1 MSKKSYVIK
10 RRAPMFNH
18 ILNNDFASIVKG
30 RRSVR
35 NYDENIKIS
44 KEEISEIISES
55 SLAPSSANMQPWR
68 VIVVDTPEGK
78 EKLRPL
84 VRFNT
89 LQNDTSSAMLLIFGD
104 TKSYLYA
111 EEIYNTAVEQGKMP
125 AEVRDSQLETILSMY
140 PTLPK
145 ELKVEIAKVDS
156 SLFAMQLMLVARAH
170 GYDTNPMAGFE
181 VDQVAKAFDLD
192 EERYAP
198 VMIISIG
205 KAKEDGHE
213 SVRLSSDKITFW
225 R

>member
-1 MSKKSYVIK
+1 
-10 RRAPMFNH
+10 MFNH
-18 ILNNDFASIVKG
+18 IQNNDFANIVMG

-35 NYDENIKIS
+35 NYDENYKIS
-44 KEEISEIISES
+44 KEEMSDMISEA

-104 TKSYLYA
+104 TQSYLYA
-111 EEIYNTAVEQGKMP
+111 EEIYNTAVEQEKMP
-125 AEVRDSQLETILSMY
+125 AEVRDRQLETILSLF
-140 PTLPK
+140 PTLSR
-145 ELKVEIAKVDS
+145 EMKVEIAKIDS
-156 SLFAMQLMLVARAH
+156 SLFAMQFMLVARAH

-181 VDQVAKAFDLD
+181 ADQLAKAFDVD

-198 VMIISIG
+198 VMVISLG

-213 SVRLSSDKITFW
+213 SVRLEPDKITFW

>member
-1 MSKKSYVIK
+1 
-10 RRAPMFNH
+10 MFSH
-18 ILNNDFASIVKG
+18 IVNNDFASIVKG

-35 NYDENIKIS
+35 HYDEHIKIS
-44 KEEISEIISES
+44 KEELSEIISEA

-68 VIVVDTPEGK
+68 IVVVDTPEGK

-84 VRFNT
+84 MRFNT
-89 LQNDTSSAMLLIFGD
+89 LQNDTSSAMVIIFGD
-104 TKSYLYA
+104 TQSYLHV

-140 PTLPK
+140 PTLPQNI
-145 ELKVEIAKVDS
+145 KVEIAKVDS
-156 SLFAMQLMLVARAH
+156 SLFAMQFMLAARAH

-181 VDQVAKAFDLD
+181 VDQIAQAFDLD
-192 EERYAP
+192 EERYVP
-198 VMIISIG
+198 VMVISIG
-205 KAKEDGHE
+205 KAKEEGYE

>member
-1 MSKKSYVIK
+1 
-10 RRAPMFNH
+10 MFNR
-18 ILNNDFASIVKG
+18 IKNNDFTNIVKG

-44 KEEISEIISES
+44 KEEISEMVMEA

-104 TKSYLYA
+104 TQSYLNA

-125 AEVRDSQLETILSMY
+125 AEVRDSQLGMILTMF
-140 PTLPK
+140 PTLSN
-145 ELKVEIAKVDS
+145 ELKVEVAKVDS

-181 VDQVAKAFDLD
+181 ADQLAKAFDLD

-205 KAKEDGHE
+205 KAKDEGHE
-213 SVRLSSDKITFW
+213 TVRLDSEKITFW

>member
-1 MSKKSYVIK
+1 
-10 RRAPMFNH
+10 MFNH
-18 ILNNDFASIVKG
+18 IQNNDFANIVMG

-35 NYDENIKIS
+35 NYDENFKIS
-44 KEEISEIISES
+44 KEEMSDMISEAS
-55 SLAPSSANMQPWR
+55 SAPSSANMQPWR

-125 AEVRDSQLETILSMY
+125 AEVRDRQLETILSLF
-140 PTLPK
+140 PTLSR
-145 ELKVEIAKVDS
+145 EMKVEIAKIDS
-156 SLFAMQLMLVARAH
+156 SLFAMQFMLVARAH

-181 VDQVAKAFDLD
+181 ADQLAKAFDVD

-198 VMIISIG
+198 VMIISLG

-213 SVRLSSDKITFW
+213 SVRLEPDKITFW

>member
-1 MSKKSYVIK
+1 
-10 RRAPMFNH
+10 MFNH
-18 ILNNDFASIVKG
+18 IQNNDFTSIVKG

-35 NYDENIKIS
+35 HYDENVIIS
-44 KEEISEIISES
+44 REELTEIIAEA

-68 VIVVDTPEGK
+68 VVVVDTPEGK

-89 LQNDTSSAMLLIFGD
+89 EQNDTSSAMLLIFGD
-104 TKSYLYA
+104 TDSYLNV
-111 EEIYNTAVEQGKMP
+111 EDIYNTAVEQGKMP
-125 AEVRDSQLETILSMY
+125 AEVRDRQVGTILSMY

-145 ELKVEIAKVDS
+145 EVKVEVAKVDS

-205 KAKEDGHE
+205 KAKVEGHE
-213 SVRLSSDKITFW
+213 SVRLNADRITFW
-225 R
+225 K

>member
-1 MSKKSYVIK
+1 
-10 RRAPMFNH
+10 MFSR
-18 ILNNDFASIVKG
+18 IQNNDFTNIVKD

-35 NYDENIKIS
+35 HYDKNVKIS
-44 KEEISEIISES
+44 REELSEIITEA

-68 VIVVDTPEGK
+68 VVVVDTPEGK

-89 LQNDTSSAMLLIFGD
+89 EQNDTSSAMLLIFGD
-104 TKSYLYA
+104 TDSYLNV
-111 EEIYNTAVEQGKMP
+111 EDIYNTAVEQGKMP
-125 AEVRDSQLETILSMY
+125 AEVRDRQVPTILSMY

-145 ELKVEIAKVDS
+145 ELKVEVAKVDS

-205 KAKEDGHE
+205 KAAVEGHE
-213 SVRLSSDKITFW
+213 SVRLSADRITFW
-225 R
+225 K

>member
-1 MSKKSYVIK
+1 
-10 RRAPMFNH
+10 MFNH
-18 ILNNDFASIVKG
+18 IQNNDFANIVMG

-35 NYDENIKIS
+35 NYDENFKIS
-44 KEEISEIISES
+44 KEEMSDMISEAS
-55 SLAPSSANMQPWR
+55 SAPSSANMQPWR

-104 TKSYLYA
+104 TQSYLYA

-125 AEVRDSQLETILSMY
+125 AEVRDRQLETILSLF
-140 PTLPK
+140 PTLSR
-145 ELKVEIAKVDS
+145 EMKVEIAKIDS
-156 SLFAMQLMLVARAH
+156 SLFAMQFMLVARAH

-181 VDQVAKAFDLD
+181 ADQLAKAFDVD

-198 VMIISIG
+198 VMIISLG

-213 SVRLSSDKITFW
+213 SVRLEPDKITFW

>member
-1 MSKKSYVIK
+1 
-10 RRAPMFNH
+10 MFNS
-18 ILNNDFASIVKG
+18 IQNNDFTRIVKG

-35 NYDENIKIS
+35 HYDENFKIS
-44 KEEISEIISES
+44 KEEMSDMISEA

-68 VIVVDTPEGK
+68 VIVVDTLEGK

-104 TKSYLYA
+104 TQSYLYA

-125 AEVRDSQLETILSMY
+125 AEVRDRQLETILSLF
-140 PTLPK
+140 PTLSR
-145 ELKVEIAKVDS
+145 EMKVEIAKIDS
-156 SLFAMQLMLVARAH
+156 SLFAMQFMLVARAH

-181 VDQVAKAFDLD
+181 ADQLAKAFGLD

-198 VMIISIG
+198 VMIISLG

-213 SVRLSSDKITFW
+213 SVRLEPDKITFW

>member
-1 MSKKSYVIK
+1 
-10 RRAPMFNH
+10 MFNH
-18 ILNNDFASIVKG
+18 ILNNDFVDIVKG

-35 NYDENIKIS
+35 HYDENVKIS
-44 KEEISEIISES
+44 REELSEIISEA
-55 SLAPSSANMQPWR
+55 SLAPSSANLQSWR
-68 VIVVDTPEGK
+68 VVVVDTPEGK
-78 EKLRPL
+78 EKLKPL

-104 TKSYLYA
+104 TDSYLYA

-125 AEVRDSQLETILSMY
+125 AEVRDNQLETILSFF
-140 PTLPK
+140 PTLSK
-145 ELKVEIAKVDS
+145 EMKVEIAKIDS

-181 VDQVAKAFDLD
+181 ADQLAKAFDLD

-198 VMIISIG
+198 VMMISIG
-205 KAKEDGHE
+205 KPKVEGYE
-213 SVRLSSDKITFW
+213 SVRLSADQISFW

>member
-1 MSKKSYVIK
+1 
-10 RRAPMFNH
+10 MFNH
-18 ILNNDFASIVKG
+18 IQNNDFANIVMG

-35 NYDENIKIS
+35 NYDENFKIS
-44 KEEISEIISES
+44 KEEMSDMISEA

-104 TKSYLYA
+104 TQSYLYA

-125 AEVRDSQLETILSMY
+125 AEVRDRQLETILSLF
-140 PTLPK
+140 PTLSR
-145 ELKVEIAKVDS
+145 EMKVEIAKIDS
-156 SLFAMQLMLVARAH
+156 SLFAMQFMLVARAH

-181 VDQVAKAFDLD
+181 ADQLAKAFDVD

-198 VMIISIG
+198 VMVISLG

-213 SVRLSSDKITFW
+213 SVRLEPDKITFW

>member
-1 MSKKSYVIK
+1 
-10 RRAPMFNH
+10 MFNNT
-18 ILNNDFASIVKG
+18 LNNDFASIVKE

-35 NYDENIKIS
+35 NYDENFKIS
-44 KEEISEIISES
+44 KEELSEMISEA

-68 VIVVDTPEGK
+68 VVVVDTPEGK

-104 TKSYLYA
+104 TESYLNV

-125 AEVRDSQLETILSMY
+125 AEVRDSQVKTILSMY

-145 ELKVEIAKVDS
+145 EVKIEVAKIDS

-181 VDQVAKAFDLD
+181 VDQVAQAFDLD

-205 KAKEDGHE
+205 KAKEAGYE
-213 SVRLSSDKITFW
+213 TVRLSSDKITFW

>member
-1 MSKKSYVIK
+1 
-10 RRAPMFNH
+10 MFNH
-18 ILNNDFASIVKG
+18 IQNNDFANIVMG

-35 NYDENIKIS
+35 NYDEHFKIS
-44 KEEISEIISES
+44 REEMSDMISEA

-104 TKSYLYA
+104 TQSYLYA

-125 AEVRDSQLETILSMY
+125 AEVRDRQLETILSLF
-140 PTLPK
+140 PTLSR
-145 ELKVEIAKVDS
+145 EMKVEIAKIDS
-156 SLFAMQLMLVARAH
+156 SLFAMQFMLVARAH

-181 VDQVAKAFDLD
+181 ADQLAKAFDVD

-198 VMIISIG
+198 VMIISLG

-213 SVRLSSDKITFW
+213 SVRLEPDKITFW

>member
-1 MSKKSYVIK
+1 
-10 RRAPMFNH
+10 MFNH
-18 ILNNDFASIVKG
+18 IQNNDFTSIVKG

-35 NYDENIKIS
+35 HYDENVKIS
-44 KEEISEIISES
+44 REELTEIISEA

-68 VIVVDTPEGK
+68 VVVVDTPEGK

-89 LQNDTSSAMLLIFGD
+89 EQNDTSSAMLLIFGD
-104 TKSYLYA
+104 TDSYLNV

-125 AEVRDSQLETILSMY
+125 AEVRDRQVETILSMY

-145 ELKVEIAKVDS
+145 ELKVEVAKVDS

-205 KAKEDGHE
+205 KAKAEGHE

-225 R
+225 K

>member
-1 MSKKSYVIK
+1 
-10 RRAPMFNH
+10 MFNH
-18 ILNNDFASIVKG
+18 ILNNDFTSVVKG

-44 KEEISEIISES
+44 QEEISEIISEA

-104 TKSYLYA
+104 TQSYVYA

-125 AEVRDSQLETILSMY
+125 AEVRDRQLGTILSMF
-140 PTLPK
+140 PALPK
-145 ELKVEIAKVDS
+145 ELKIEVAKIDC
-156 SLFAMQLMLVARAH
+156 SLFAMQLMLVAHAH

-205 KAKEDGHE
+205 KAKEEGHE

>member
-1 MSKKSYVIK
+1 
-10 RRAPMFNH
+10 MFNH

-35 NYDENIKIS
+35 HYDEHIKIS
-44 KEEISEIISES
+44 KEELSEIISEA

-68 VIVVDTPEGK
+68 IVVVDAPEGK

-84 VRFNT
+84 MRFNT
-89 LQNDTSSAMLLIFGD
+89 LQNDTSSAMLIIFGD
-104 TKSYLYA
+104 TQSYLHV

-140 PTLPK
+140 PTLPQNI
-145 ELKVEIAKVDS
+145 KVEIAKVDS

-181 VDQVAKAFDLD
+181 VDQVAQAFDLD
-192 EERYAP
+192 GERYVP
-198 VMIISIG
+198 VMVISIG
-205 KAKEDGHE
+205 KAKEEGYE

>member
-1 MSKKSYVIK
+1 
-10 RRAPMFNH
+10 MFAS
-18 ILNNDFASIVKG
+18 IQNNDFANILKG

-35 NYDENIKIS
+35 HYDESVKIS
-44 KEEISEIISES
+44 REEISEMIAEA

-68 VIVVDTPEGK
+68 VVVVDTPEGK

-104 TKSYLYA
+104 TESHLNA

-125 AEVRDSQLETILSMY
+125 AEVKERQLETILSMF
-140 PTLPK
+140 PALPK
-145 ELKVEIAKVDS
+145 ELKVEVAKVDS

-181 VDQVAKAFDLD
+181 VDQVARAFDLD

-205 KAKEDGHE
+205 KAKEAGYE
-213 SVRLSSDKITFW
+213 SVRLAFDKITFW

>member
-1 MSKKSYVIK
+1 M
-10 RRAPMFNH
+10 
-18 ILNNDFASIVKG
+18 
-30 RRSVR
+30 
-35 NYDENIKIS
+35 
-44 KEEISEIISES
+44 ISEA
-55 SLAPSSANMQPWR
+55 SLAPSSANLQPWR
-68 VIVVDTPEGK
+68 VIVVDTPEEK

-84 VRFNT
+84 MRFNT

-104 TKSYLYA
+104 TQSDLYV

-125 AEVRDSQLETILSMY
+125 AEVRDRILETILSMY

-145 ELKVEIAKVDS
+145 ELKVEIAKIDS

-181 VDQVAKAFDLD
+181 ADQLAKAFDLD

-198 VMIISIG
+198 VMVISIG
-205 KAKEDGHE
+205 KAKVEGHE
-213 SVRLSSDKITFW
+213 SVRLSADKITFW

>member
-1 MSKKSYVIK
+1 
-10 RRAPMFNH
+10 MF
-18 ILNNDFASIVKG
+18 ISTQNNDFANIVKG

-35 NYDENIKIS
+35 HYDESIKIS
-44 KEEISEIISES
+44 REELSEMIAEA

-68 VIVVDTPEGK
+68 VVVVDTPEGK

-104 TKSYLYA
+104 TESHLNA

-125 AEVRDSQLETILSMY
+125 ADVKERQLETILSMF
-140 PTLPK
+140 PALPK
-145 ELKVEIAKVDS
+145 KLKVEVAKIDS

-181 VDQVAKAFDLD
+181 ADQVARAFDFD
-192 EERYAP
+192 EERYVP

-205 KAKEDGHE
+205 KAKEAGYE
-213 SVRLSSDKITFW
+213 SVRLASDKITFW

>member
-1 MSKKSYVIK
+1 
-10 RRAPMFNH
+10 MFNN
-18 ILNNDFASIVKG
+18 ILNNDFANIVKG

-35 NYDENIKIS
+35 HYDENVKIS
-44 KEEISEIISES
+44 KEEISEMISEA

-68 VIVVDTPEGK
+68 VVVVDTPEGK
-78 EKLRPL
+78 AKLRPL
-84 VRFNT
+84 MRFNT
-89 LQNDTSSAMLLIFGD
+89 AQNDTSSAMILIFGD
-104 TKSYLYA
+104 TQSDLYV

-125 AEVRDSQLETILSMY
+125 AEVRDRQVGAILSMY

-145 ELKVEIAKVDS
+145 EIKVEVAKIDS
-156 SLFAMQLMLVARAH
+156 SLFAMQFMLVAHAH

-198 VMIISIG
+198 VMIISVG
-205 KAKEDGHE
+205 KAKEEGHE
-213 SVRLSSDKITFW
+213 SVRLDSEKITFW

>member
-1 MSKKSYVIK
+1 
-10 RRAPMFNH
+10 MFINT
-18 ILNNDFASIVKG
+18 LNNDFASIVKE

-35 NYDENIKIS
+35 NYDENFKIS
-44 KEEISEIISES
+44 KEELSEMIAEA

-68 VIVVDTPEGK
+68 VVVVDTPEGK

-104 TKSYLYA
+104 TDSYLNV
-111 EEIYNTAVEQGKMP
+111 EEIYNTAVEEGKMP
-125 AEVRDSQLETILSMY
+125 AEVRDSQVNTILSMY

-145 ELKVEIAKVDS
+145 EVKIEVAKIDS

-205 KAKEDGHE
+205 KAKEAGYE
-213 SVRLSSDKITFW
+213 TVRLSSEKITFW

>member
-1 MSKKSYVIK
+1 
-10 RRAPMFNH
+10 MFNH
-18 ILNNDFASIVKG
+18 IQNNDFANIVMG

-44 KEEISEIISES
+44 KEEISDMISEA

-89 LQNDTSSAMLLIFGD
+89 LQNDTSSAMLLLFGD
-104 TKSYLYA
+104 TQSYLYA

-125 AEVRDSQLETILSMY
+125 AEVRDRQLETILSLF
-140 PTLPK
+140 PTLSK
-145 ELKVEIAKVDS
+145 EMKVEIAKVDS
-156 SLFAMQLMLVARAH
+156 SLFAMQFMLVARAH

-181 VDQVAKAFDLD
+181 ADQLAKAFDLD

-198 VMIISIG
+198 VMIISLG
-205 KAKEDGHE
+205 KAKENGHE

>member
-1 MSKKSYVIK
+1 ML
-10 RRAPMFNH
+10 NH
-18 ILNNDFASIVKG
+18 ILNNDFTDIVKG

-35 NYDENIKIS
+35 HYDESIKIS
-44 KEEISEIISES
+44 KEEMSAMISEA

-68 VIVVDTPEGK
+68 VVVVDTPEGK

-89 LQNDTSSAMLLIFGD
+89 AQNDTSSAMLIIFGD
-104 TKSYLYA
+104 TQSELYV

-125 AEVRDSQLETILSMY
+125 AEVRDRQLGTILSMY
-140 PTLPK
+140 PTLPQ
-145 ELKVEIAKVDS
+145 EIKVEVAKIDS
-156 SLFAMQLMLVARAH
+156 SLFAMQFMLVARAH

-205 KAKEDGHE
+205 KAKEEGHE
-213 SVRLSSDKITFW
+213 SVRLGADKIVFW

>member
-1 MSKKSYVIK
+1 
-10 RRAPMFNH
+10 MFNNT
-18 ILNNDFASIVKG
+18 LNNDFASIVKE

-35 NYDENIKIS
+35 NYDENFKIS
-44 KEEISEIISES
+44 KEELSEMIAEA

-68 VIVVDTPEGK
+68 VVVVDTPEGK

-104 TKSYLYA
+104 TDSYLNV
-111 EEIYNTAVEQGKMP
+111 EEIYNTAVEEGKMP
-125 AEVRDSQLETILSMY
+125 VEVRDSQVNTILSMY

-145 ELKVEIAKVDS
+145 EVKIEVAKIDS

-205 KAKEDGHE
+205 KAKEAGYE
-213 SVRLSSDKITFW
+213 TVRLSSDKITFW